1 MRRRTGFTLIEM
13 LIVIMIILILLTMTV
28 ALFNT
33 WFRGQGVRRGAITLS
48 QALAQTKM
56 RAAELHKHHFL
67 IFSQVNRAQLDPLA
81 TLWTDQW
88 FEIHQ
93 DMNLDGIYQGDF
105 DPRTDGDADPA
116 IDGHEIRL
124 SKFVYCDFAP
134 QWIGVSP
141 SGYMWFS
148 GGFNEV
154 QASSFDAVMNGPN
167 PNAIGDVIIRVKG
180 RAYAMCV
187 DFDRAI
193 GKVRRQFFLNEDP
206 GTGTP

>member
-1 MRRRTGFTLIEM
+1 MVE
-13 LIVIMIILILLTMTV
+13 VILVTVVLAILLTATIS
-28 ALFNT
+28 LFNT
-33 WFRGQGVRRGAITLS
+33 WFRGQGVRRGAIILS
-48 QALAQTKM
+48 QALAQAKM

-67 IFSQVNRAQLDPLA
+67 VFSPPNAA
-81 TLWTDQW
+81 EDQHW
-88 FEIHQ
+88 LEIHQ
-93 DMNLDGIYQGDF
+93 DMNLDGVYQGDH
-105 DPRTDGDADPA
+105 DPA
-116 IDGHEIRL
+116 TDTDPDKPIDGNIIL
-124 SKFVYCDFAP
+124 FPKFVYFDLAP

-180 RAYAMCV
+180 RDYAMCV

-193 GKVRRQFFLNEDP
+193 GKIRRQFFLNEGH
-206 GTGTP
+206 GTGTGQ